1 MNWSSSKTS
10 LWNSSLAEPIDYT
23 KIISGLSKPVEDA
36 FKNIPIQKPAM
47 NAQKQAREVADIQA
61 RSCNVMIYNCLR
73 LSVEDA
79 AKDVASTYLMT
90 CDVPSIE
97 QYYQKVVDDAFV
109 KTSEVGILCSLYM
122 R

>member
-1 MNWSSSKTS
+1 MKFKP
-10 LWNSSLAEPIDYT
+10 EPIDYT
-23 KIISGLSKPVEDA
+23 KIISGLSKPTVEDA

-79 AKDVASTYLMT
+79 A
-90 CDVPSIE
+90 
-97 QYYQKVVDDAFV
+97 
-109 KTSEVGILCSLYM
+109 
-122 R
+122 

>member
-1 MNWSSSKTS
+1 
-10 LWNSSLAEPIDYT
+10 
-23 KIISGLSKPVEDA
+23 
-36 FKNIPIQKPAM
+36 
-47 NAQKQAREVADIQA
+47 
-61 RSCNVMIYNCLR
+61 MIYNCLR